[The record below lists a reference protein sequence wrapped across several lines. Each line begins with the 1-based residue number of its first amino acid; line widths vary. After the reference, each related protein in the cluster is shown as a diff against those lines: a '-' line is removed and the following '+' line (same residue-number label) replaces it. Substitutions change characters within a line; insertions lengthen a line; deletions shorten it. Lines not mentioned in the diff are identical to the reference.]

1 MGSWRNSSKI
11 PIIVIRTQLITFPV
25 IMGLKDQVRGIIPDR
40 ALCHLSDHFDV
51 IGDIAVLSLS
61 HYLVGHEG
69 TIARAI
75 ISKRRTIK
83 TVLNKISRLNGCN
96 RTACYEILAGKETVT
111 VHHEYG
117 SAYELDVG
125 AVFFNPRLASER
137 KRVTDQV
144 QSGEC
149 VLIPFCGV
157 GPFVIPAA
165 ARGAHIIAVEKN
177 PEAYLWLTRN
187 IQVNGVE
194 DRVTALP
201 GDAFDMLPVPVSL
214 FDRVIIP
221 TPYGMDRIFD
231 VLASRVKPGG
241 MIHFYTFKNRNQ
253 ADALVREFT
262 NTGFEVV
269 VRRRCGNVAPSVSR
283 WVFDLVKKN
292 AGQVQDVFRKCSAK
306 EYY

>member
-1 MGSWRNSSKI
+1 M
-11 PIIVIRTQLITFPV
+11 
-25 IMGLKDQVRGIIPDR
+25 RGIIPDR
-40 ALCHLSDHFDV
+40 TLCHLSDHFDV

-61 HYLVGHEG
+61 PYLVGHEG

-83 TVLNKISRLNGCN
+83 TVLNKISPLNGCK

-149 VLIPFCGV
+149 VLLPFCGV

-165 ARGAHIIAVEKN
+165 ARRARIIAVEKN
-177 PEAYLWLTRN
+177 PEAYRWLTRN

-194 DRVTALP
+194 DRVTTLP
-201 GDAFDMLPVPVSL
+201 GDAFDMSRIPVSL
-214 FDRVIIP
+214 FDRAIIP
-221 TPYGMDRIFD
+221 TPYGMDTIFD
-231 VLASRVKPGG
+231 VLASRVKPEG
-241 MIHFYTFKNRNQ
+241 MIHFYTFKNQDQ
-253 ADALVREFT
+253 ADALVREFSKK
-262 NTGFEVV
+262 GFEVV
-269 VRRRCGNVAPSVSR
+269 VRQRCGNVAPSVSR

-292 AGQVQDVFRKCSAK
+292 A
-306 EYY
+306 

>member
-1 MGSWRNSSKI
+1 M
-11 PIIVIRTQLITFPV
+11 VIRTQLITFPV
-25 IMGLKDQVRGIIPDR
+25 IMGLKNQVRGIIPDY

-61 HYLVGHEG
+61 PYLVGYERI
-69 TIARAI
+69 IAQAI
-75 ISKRRTIK
+75 ISKRHTIK

-96 RTACYEILAGKETVT
+96 RTACYKILAGKETIT

-125 AVFFNPRLASER
+125 TVFFNPRLASER

-144 QSGEC
+144 RSGER

-165 ARGAHIIAVEKN
+165 ARGARIIAVEKN
-177 PEAYLWLTRN
+177 PEAHRWLTRN

-194 DRVTALP
+194 DRVTPLP

-214 FDRVIIP
+214 FDRAIIP
-221 TPYGMDRIFD
+221 TPYGMDTIFD
-231 VLASRVKPGG
+231 VLASRVRAGG
-241 MIHFYTFKNRNQ
+241 MIHFYTFKNRDQ

-269 VRRRCGNVAPSVSR
+269 VRRRCGNVAPGVSR

-292 AGQVQDVFRKCSAK
+292 TGQVQDVFRKCPAK
-306 EYY
+306 EDY

>member
-1 MGSWRNSSKI
+1 
-11 PIIVIRTQLITFPV
+11 
-25 IMGLKDQVRGIIPDR
+25 MGLKDQMRGIIPDR
-40 ALCHLSDHFDV
+40 TLCHLSDHFDV
-51 IGDIAVLSLS
+51 VGDIAVLSLS
-61 HYLVGHEG
+61 PYLVGHEG
-69 TIARAI
+69 AIARAI
-75 ISKRRTIK
+75 ISKRCTIK

-165 ARGAHIIAVEKN
+165 ARGARIIAIEKN
-177 PEAYLWLTRN
+177 PEAYRWLIRN
-187 IQVNGVE
+187 IQVNGVK
-194 DRVTALP
+194 DRVTTLP
-201 GDAFDMLPVPVSL
+201 GDAFDRSLITVSL
-214 FDRVIIP
+214 FDRAIIP

-231 VLASRVKPGG
+231 VLAMRVKPGG
-241 MIHFYTFKNRNQ
+241 MIHFYTFKNRDQ
-253 ADALVREFT
+253 ADALVREFGKK
-262 NTGFEVV
+262 GFDVV

-292 AGQVQDVFRKCSAK
+292 AGQVTDVFQKPAK

>member
-1 MGSWRNSSKI
+1 
-11 PIIVIRTQLITFPV
+11 
-25 IMGLKDQVRGIIPDR
+25 MGLKDQMRGIIPDR
-40 ALCHLSDHFDV
+40 TLCHLSDHFDV
-51 IGDIAVLSLS
+51 VGDIAVLSLS
-61 HYLVGHEG
+61 PYLVGHEG
-69 TIARAI
+69 AIARAV
-75 ISKRRTIK
+75 ISKRCTIK

-165 ARGAHIIAVEKN
+165 ARGARIIAIEKN
-177 PEAYLWLTRN
+177 PEAYRWLTRN
-187 IQVNGVE
+187 IQVNSVE
-194 DRVTALP
+194 NRVTALP
-201 GDAFDMLPVPVSL
+201 GDAFDRAPIPVSL
-214 FDRVIIP
+214 FNRAIIP
-221 TPYGMDRIFD
+221 TPYGMDTIFD

-241 MIHFYTFKNRNQ
+241 MIHFYTFKNRDQ
-253 ADALVREFT
+253 ADALVREFAKK
-262 NTGFEVV
+262 GFDVV

-292 AGQVQDVFRKCSAK
+292 AGQVTDVFQKPAK